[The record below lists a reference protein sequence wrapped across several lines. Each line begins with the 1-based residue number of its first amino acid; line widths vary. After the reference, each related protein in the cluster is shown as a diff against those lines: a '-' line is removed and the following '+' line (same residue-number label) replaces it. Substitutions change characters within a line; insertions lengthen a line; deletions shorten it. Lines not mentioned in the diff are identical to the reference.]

1 MDLGWERSFKLEIE
15 EKGVFGLDIGSSS
28 VNAIQLEKKKG
39 DWTVLAASRVRI
51 APGEEDRRQINT
63 VGAISKCLELMGI
76 RSRRAVC
83 GISGPEVAVRDFK
96 FPLLPRD
103 EVESAVLFEAA
114 QVCPFNANDA
124 TVDYQLIG
132 NGKDST
138 NGILVAATNKL
149 INSKTE
155 LAKQASVDCVLMD
168 VDGLALLNC
177 LSECEKGVAE
187 QTTAILN
194 VGNSYTTLVIM
205 NGRGGPA
212 VPFIRD
218 VAYAGNDIV
227 KAIAAENDM
236 SEESTKEI
244 LFRGTNSTERPI
256 RIEESLEKACDKLIV
271 DVMET
276 LRYYTAQD
284 KSSFVEKVFVCGGFG
299 AVQGLVELLDK
310 HLPSKVVLWNPFET
324 LVCETGQSCKEI
336 LQEDGPAMTVAAGL
350 AMRAISYV
358 HN

>member
-39 DWTVLAASRVRI
+39 DWTVLAAGRVRI

-63 VGAISKCLELMGI
+63 VSAISKCLELMGI

-96 FPLLPRD
+96 FPSLPRD

-310 HLPSKVVLWNPFET
+310 HLPSKIVLWNPFET
-324 LVCETGQSCKEI
+324 LVCEAGQNCKEI
-336 LQEDGPAMTVAAGL
+336 LQEDGPAMTIATGL
-350 AMRAISYV
+350 AMRAI
-358 HN
+358 

>member
-1 MDLGWERSFKLEIE
+1 MDLGWKRSFKLEIE
-15 EKGVFGLDIGSSS
+15 ERGVFGLDIGSSS
-28 VNAIQLEKKKG
+28 VNAVQLNKKSG
-39 DWTVLAASRVRI
+39 NWTVTAASRVRI
-51 APGEEDRRQINT
+51 APGQEDSREINT
-63 VGAISKCLELMGI
+63 VGAISKCLESTGI
-76 RSRRAVC
+76 RSRMAVC

-96 FPLLPRD
+96 FPSLSRE

-124 TVDYQLIG
+124 TVDYQLVH

-138 NGILVAATNKL
+138 KGILVAATNKL

-177 LSECEKGVAE
+177 LSECEKDSAE

-194 VGNSYTTLVIM
+194 VGNSYTTLAIM
-205 NGRGGPA
+205 SGRGGPA

-218 VAYAGNDIV
+218 VTYAGNDIV

-236 SEESTKEI
+236 AEESAKEI

-276 LRYYTAQD
+276 LRYYTAQPE
-284 KSSFVEKVFVCGGFG
+284 SSFVEKVFVCGGFSV
-299 AVQGLVELLDK
+299 VQGLVELLDK

-324 LVCETGQSCKEI
+324 LVCEAGQSCKEI
-336 LQEDGPAMTVAAGL
+336 LQEDGPSMAVAAGL
-350 AMRAISYV
+350 AMRSI
-358 HN
+358 